1 MNGGPGLERRRI
13 EALDALRGLGVLG
26 ILAVNASFMAA
37 TFEQVVE
44 PREWPFPNAGAS
56 LALWAL
62 VHAVFESKFITL
74 FALLFGVSTWLV
86 GGEPG
91 DAARRARLLRRFG
104 WLAVFGAL
112 HGGLV
117 WYGDV
122 LFDYAVC
129 GFAVM
134 GLRGWPARRLVTVG
148 VAGYAAGLVLM
159 AVAPAVP
166 AFDAL
171 LLPAGAP
178 DAAGFQQGFA
188 ASLQA
193 NFAAW
198 TSHRALV
205 AFYTLPYCA
214 PLMLV
219 GLGLFKS
226 GVLAGAADAR
236 LYKAAIAAGAIA
248 LAFHA
253 GSTALYAGTGFAA
266 DFGGAWDT
274 WMLDVTSPFVAFGYA
289 SALLL
294 SMRSPRLAWIARALA
309 PLGRMA
315 FTNYIAQSVLMTGL
329 FYGGRG
335 LGLFDRVDRPGLALA
350 VLGVWAIELAWSHWW
365 LRRFDAGPLEW
376 AWRCLTWNRI
386 GPIRRPA
393 A

>member
-1 MNGGPGLERRRI
+1 MSARPRI

-26 ILAVNASFMAA
+26 ILAVNAPFMAA

-44 PREWPFPNAGAS
+44 PRAWPFPNTGAS

-62 VHAVFESKFITL
+62 VHVVFESKFITL
-74 FALLFGVSTWLV
+74 FSLLFGVSTWLV

-91 DAARRARLLRRFG
+91 DAAGTARLRRRFG
-104 WLAVFGAL
+104 WLMLFGAL

-122 LFDYAVC
+122 LFDYAIC
-129 GFAVM
+129 GFVVM
-134 GLRGWPARRLVTVG
+134 GLRGWGARRLVLAG
-148 VAGYAAGLVLM
+148 LAGYAAGLALM
-159 AVAPAVP
+159 GAAPALP
-166 AFDAL
+166 AFDAW

-178 DAAGFQQGFA
+178 DAPAFQQGFVD
-188 ASLQA
+188 SLQA

-214 PLMLV
+214 PLMLL

-226 GVLAGAADAR
+226 GLLGGIGDTR
-236 LYKAAIAAGAIA
+236 FRRAAIAAGALA

-253 GSTALYAGTGFAA
+253 GSTALVVAGGFAGE
-266 DFGGAWDT
+266 FGGAWDT
-274 WMLDVTSPFVAFGYA
+274 SMLEVTSPFIALGYA
-289 SALLL
+289 SALLA
-294 SMRSPRLAWIARALA
+294 SMRSPRLAWIARGLA

-329 FYGGRG
+329 CYGGRG

-350 VLGVWAIELAWSHWW
+350 VLAVWALELAWSHWW
-365 LRRFDAGPLEW
+365 LRRYEAGPLEW
-376 AWRCLTWNRI
+376 AWRCLTWNRFE
-386 GPIRRPA
+386 PIRRR
-393 A
+393 

>member
-1 MNGGPGLERRRI
+1 MNADGRI

-26 ILAVNASFMAA
+26 ILAVNASFMAG
-37 TFEQVVE
+37 TFTQAVE
-44 PREWPFPNAGAS
+44 PRAWPFPNSGAS
-56 LALWAL
+56 LAVWGV
-62 VHAVFESKFITL
+62 VHVFFESKFITL
-74 FALLFGVSTWLV
+74 FSLLFGVSTWLV

-91 DAARRARLLRRFG
+91 DAARNARLARRFG

-122 LFDYAVC
+122 LLDYAVC

-134 GLRGWPARRLVTVG
+134 GLRGWPARRLV
-148 VAGYAAGLVLM
+148 VAGVGGYVLGL
-159 AVAPAVP
+159 AVMTAAPAWP
-166 AFDAL
+166 AFDAW
-171 LLPAGAP
+171 LLPVGAP
-178 DAAGFQQGFA
+178 DAQDFQHGFV

-214 PLMLV
+214 PLMLL

-236 LYKAAIAAGAIA
+236 FYKAAIAAGAIA

-253 GSTALYAGTGFAA
+253 GSTALYAASGFAG
-266 DFGGAWDT
+266 DFGGNWDT
-274 WMLDVTSPFVAFGYA
+274 LMLDVTSPFIAFGYA

-294 SMRSPRLAWIARALA
+294 AMRSARFAWIVRALA

-315 FTNYIAQSVLMTGL
+315 FTNYIAQSLLMTML

-335 LGLFDRVDRPGLALA
+335 PGLFDRVDRPGLALVVA
-350 VLGVWAIELAWSHWW
+350 AIWAIELAWSHWW
-365 LRRFDAGPLEW
+365 LRHHEAGPLEW
-376 AWRCLTWNRI
+376 LWHGLTHGRFKPNRRARAR
-386 GPIRRPA
+386 G
-393 A
+393 